1 MLSQLVITAVA
12 LLASGLTLFSG
23 FGLGTILMPVFA
35 LFFPVTIAI
44 PATAVVHLANNLFK
58 VGLVGRRANRGVL
71 VRFAPAA
78 ALSAVVGAW
87 LLGLLADLPVVARYE
102 LLGQMRELHP
112 VKLVIGLVIVV
123 IAGLERSPRFAALA
137 FPPRFLLLGGLIS
150 GFFGGL
156 SGNQGAFRSA
166 FLLRAGLDKEA
177 FVATGVIAAGI
188 VDTVR
193 LAVYGLS
200 FYTTSFAALSGEV
213 AGVVATA
220 IVAAF
225 VGAYLGARLLKKV
238 TLRFV
243 QFVVAAMMVII
254 GLGLAIG
261 VL

>member
-1 MLSQLVITAVA
+1 MLSHLVIAFVA

-35 LFFPVTIAI
+35 LFFPVTVAI

-58 VGLVGRRANRGVL
+58 VGLVGRQANWGVL
-71 VRFAPAA
+71 LRFVPAA
-78 ALSAVVGAW
+78 ALAAMAGAW
-87 LLGLLADLPVVARYE
+87 LLGLLAELPAVARYE

-112 VKLVIGLVIVV
+112 VKLAIGIVIVL
-123 IAGLERSPRFAALA
+123 IAVLELSPRLAALS
-137 FPPRFLLLGGLIS
+137 FPPRFLPLGGLIS

-177 FVATGVIAAGI
+177 FVATGVIAAVI

-200 FYTTSFAALSGEV
+200 FYTKSFAALSDDVG
-213 AGVVATA
+213 GVIATA
-220 IVAAF
+220 VVAAF
-225 VGAYLGARLLKKV
+225 VGAYFGARLLKKV

-243 QFVVAAMMVII
+243 QFVVAAMMVVI